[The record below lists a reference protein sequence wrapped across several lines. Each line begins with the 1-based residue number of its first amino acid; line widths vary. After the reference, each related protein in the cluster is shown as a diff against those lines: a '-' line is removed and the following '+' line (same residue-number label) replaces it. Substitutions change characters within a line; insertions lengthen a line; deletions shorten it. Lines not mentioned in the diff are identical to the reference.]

1 MTKAAMMNVPLVAT
15 RGIVVFPG
23 QDVMIE
29 VGRQKSVTAVNTA
42 NDNYDAMVF
51 IDCQKDIQIE
61 DPKMD
66 DIYAVGTL
74 AKIKIIRRKEG
85 YLRVTFTGMKRARLV
100 SMSDDGNCLFAEAEP
115 LDDIVGDTD
124 EELLLVKRIISEF
137 QKVSAITA
145 SFPADVVHQLSQGVS
160 AVTLTDQF
168 AQYFVTSLETKQKL
182 LETLNINDRMYM
194 IISELEKTFQLFF
207 YFACLFSLYFSN

>member
-66 DIYAVGTL
+66 DLYAVGTL

-100 SMSDDGNCLFAEAEP
+100 SMSDDGNCWCSNNRVTCMNTNRIKVFHVADNNGIVLVVTHDFIFNFLISGNRLF
-115 LDDIVGDTD
+115 
-124 EELLLVKRIISEF
+124 
-137 QKVSAITA
+137 
-145 SFPADVVHQLSQGVS
+145 
-160 AVTLTDQF
+160 
-168 AQYFVTSLETKQKL
+168 Y
-182 LETLNINDRMYM
+182 
-194 IISELEKTFQLFF
+194 
-207 YFACLFSLYFSN
+207 